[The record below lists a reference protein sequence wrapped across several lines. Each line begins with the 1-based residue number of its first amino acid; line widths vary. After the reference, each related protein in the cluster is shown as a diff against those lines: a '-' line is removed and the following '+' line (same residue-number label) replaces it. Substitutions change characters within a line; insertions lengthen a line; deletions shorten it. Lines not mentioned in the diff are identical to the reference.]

1 MGNKANIGPK
11 NDQDL
16 LRSSEECCGGP
27 TSDDAAC
34 CVEDAEAKAT
44 SADGCGCGS
53 APTPSNVLSS
63 ASCVTDSQTS
73 KEMRGAT
80 LENEGRL
87 WKESSNDQVRQAV
100 RQQYSRVA
108 AAATSCKGGSG
119 CCDAPSVNVVNISQ
133 GLGYTV
139 DEVSSVPTGANMGLG
154 CGNPQAIAD
163 LKFGETVL
171 DLGSGGGFDCFLAAR
186 QVGDSGYV
194 IGVDMTPEM
203 VSKARDNAEKGHYQ
217 NVDFRL
223 GEIESLPVAD
233 GSVDVIISNCV
244 INLSPDKPRVFAEA
258 YRVLKP
264 GGRLALS
271 DIVATAEL
279 PPAIRG
285 NMALYTGCMAGA
297 SLVSEFETML
307 HGAGFARVRIAPKD
321 ESLSFI
327 RDWAPGTPITDYVVS
342 ATIEAIKPAK

>member
-1 MGNKANIGPK
+1 VANKANIGPK

-16 LRSSEECCGGP
+16 LQISEECCGGP

-53 APTPSNVLSS
+53 APMPSNVLSS
-63 ASCVTDSQTS
+63 ASCVTDRQTS
-73 KEMRGAT
+73 KETRGAA

-87 WKESSNDQVRQAV
+87 GKESSNDQVREAV
-100 RQQYSRVA
+100 RQQYSRVVA
-108 AAATSCKGGSG
+108 AAATSCNAGSG

-154 CGNPQAIAD
+154 CGNPQAIAN

-186 QVGDSGYV
+186 EVGDSGYV

-217 NVDFRL
+217 DVDFRL
-223 GEIESLPVAD
+223 GKSRVCP
-233 GSVDVIISNCV
+233 
-244 INLSPDKPRVFAEA
+244 SPMEA
-258 YRVLKP
+258 W
-264 GGRLALS
+264 
-271 DIVATAEL
+271 T
-279 PPAIRG
+279 
-285 NMALYTGCMAGA
+285 
-297 SLVSEFETML
+297 
-307 HGAGFARVRIAPKD
+307 
-321 ESLSFI
+321 
-327 RDWAPGTPITDYVVS
+327 
-342 ATIEAIKPAK
+342 